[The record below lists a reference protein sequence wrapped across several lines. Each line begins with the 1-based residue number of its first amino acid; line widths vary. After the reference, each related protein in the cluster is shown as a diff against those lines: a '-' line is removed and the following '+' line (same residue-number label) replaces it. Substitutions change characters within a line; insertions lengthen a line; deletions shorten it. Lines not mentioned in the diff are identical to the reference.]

1 MELTLSRAKFLYY
14 FNAGAYSKRQ
24 CVEKALKEV
33 KQEDL
38 RDTLCIYDITL
49 NDYIEYLVERI

>member
-14 FNAGAYSKRQ
+14 FNAGAFTKRQ

-38 RDTLCIYDITL
+38 RDTLLIYDITL